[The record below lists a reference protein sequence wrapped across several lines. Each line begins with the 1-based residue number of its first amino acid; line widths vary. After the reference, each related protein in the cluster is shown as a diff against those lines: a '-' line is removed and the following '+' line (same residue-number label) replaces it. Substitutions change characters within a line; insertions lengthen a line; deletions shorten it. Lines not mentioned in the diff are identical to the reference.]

1 MRRDAEVAV
10 DPAGWRVDGWWSHSS
25 VRTRITLLASLI
37 VALTLVAGS
46 YGLLA
51 TLRHSL
57 ISNSDDL
64 SRARAVDL
72 AQQAAAGALPKLLT
86 EVGED
91 SVAQVVSAD
100 GQVLAASSGLL
111 DQGPI
116 SSSAPSGADPQ
127 VLTLRGVPDDSETE
141 DYRVWVVRSP
151 APDGDVTVFVGTS
164 LEALSEAVSTLRR
177 SLLIGIPLLL
187 VVLALT
193 TRLMVGH
200 ALRPVEDIR
209 SGGGGDLRCCLA
221 PQGFRACERRRD
233 RSAGGDHE
241 RHA

>member
-10 DPAGWRVDGWWSHSS
+10 DPAGWRVDGWWSRSS
-25 VRTRITLLASLI
+25 VRTRITLLASVI

-141 DYRVWVVRSP
+141 DCRVWVVRSRQHLMATSPSSSAP
-151 APDGDVTVFVGTS
+151 AWKLCPK
-164 LEALSEAVSTLRR
+164 RCQR
-177 SLLIGIPLLL
+177 C
-187 VVLALT
+187 
-193 TRLMVGH
+193 
-200 ALRPVEDIR
+200 
-209 SGGGGDLRCCLA
+209 GG
-221 PQGFRACERRRD
+221 
-233 RSAGGDHE
+233 
-241 RHA
+241 